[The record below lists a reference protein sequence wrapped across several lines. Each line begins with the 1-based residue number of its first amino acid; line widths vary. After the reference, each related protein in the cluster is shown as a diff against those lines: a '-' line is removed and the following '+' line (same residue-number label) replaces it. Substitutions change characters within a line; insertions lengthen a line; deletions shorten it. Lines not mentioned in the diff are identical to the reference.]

1 MLCEHPAGDLTRAR
15 LRLRDE
21 RRAGRVRRGT
31 RPRSGPGRAQPPR
44 GERRA
49 DLWPVGY
56 ANDEIGYL
64 CTDRSYVEGGY
75 EPGAYVY
82 YGRPAPF
89 KGEEALIVETA
100 ARLLRDA

>member
-1 MLCEHPAGDLTRAR
+1 MTGIGIVFSWRITSPIHALAEVTRRVAGGDYGR
-15 LRLRDE
+15 
-21 RRAGRVRRGT
+21 RVRI
-31 RPRSGPGRAQPPR
+31 RS
-44 GERRA
+44 
-49 DLWPVGY
+49 
-56 ANDEIGYL
+56 NDEIGYL

-100 ARLLRDA
+100 ARLLHEA